1 MENASKALIIAGAI
15 LLAILLISLGIYI
28 FTGAQDT
35 VKNSGLS
42 EQEVSTFNSAILK
55 YEGNKRSASDVRA
68 VKNEAV
74 VANKKLTSEG
84 AADEDKIKINNAAA
98 NQFETSGLSDS
109 DRNYKIKL
117 GYSATTGRINSITI
131 EGKGIG
137 E

>member
-55 YEGNKRSASDVRA
+55 YEGSNKSASDVRA
-68 VKNEAV
+68 IKNEAV
-74 VANKKLTSEG
+74 VANKKLKAEG
-84 AADEDKIKINNAAA
+84 TADNNLIKINNKAAD
-98 NQFETSGLSDS
+98 QFDTSKLEDSNRSYKITLGYDATSG
-109 DRNYKIKL
+109 KINK
-117 GYSATTGRINSITI
+117 ITI
-131 EGKGIG
+131 TGKGL
-137 E
+137 